1 MSRHTTCS
9 SNNKMRF
16 KSGDKVIVI
25 IDKHKGKI
33 GNIKSVMPKIRKVTV
48 DEVNLV
54 KKN

>member
-1 MSRHTTCS
+1 
-9 SNNKMRF
+9 MRF